1 MDTIKLEFD
10 VGTTDA
16 ECKLG
21 VKVTLDN
28 NVIYNN
34 PHVTTVDHIAHDV
47 NDGDAQHE
55 LIIELYGKLPQHT
68 QIDSA
73 GNIVKDA
80 LITVENFQIDDIDIS
95 SILTNFPNALYQ
107 DVPTH
112 IIQYYHDFNGT
123 QPAVLDTFHGMM
135 GCNGTVS
142 MKFTTPVYLWLLEN
156 M

>member
-1 MDTIKLEFD
+1 MDTIKLKFD

-21 VKVTLDN
+21 VKVTLDH

-34 PHVTTVDHIAHDV
+34 SHVTTTDHISHDI
-47 NDGDAQHE
+47 DDQDAAHE
-55 LIIELYGKLPQHT
+55 LRLELYGKLPQYT
-68 QIDSA
+68 EIDEA

-80 LITVENFQIDDIDIS
+80 LITVENFLIDDIDIS
-95 SILTNFPNALYQ
+95 SMLTNYPNNLYQ

-112 IIQYYHDFNGT
+112 LISYRHDFNGT
-123 QPAVLDTFHGMM
+123 QPVTIDPFHGAM
-135 GCNGTVS
+135 GCNGTVTL
-142 MKFTTPVYLWLLEN
+142 KFTTPVYLWLLEN